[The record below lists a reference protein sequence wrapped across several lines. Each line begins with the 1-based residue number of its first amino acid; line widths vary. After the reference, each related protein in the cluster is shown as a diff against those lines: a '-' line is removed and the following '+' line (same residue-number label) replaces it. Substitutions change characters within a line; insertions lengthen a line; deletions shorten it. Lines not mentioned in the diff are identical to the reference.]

1 MWLSVHFRKIQSIF
15 VTVYCMNFIII
26 SCHTYR
32 LFSLTFVPLPLAPNS
47 GDATAKK
54 PRVKLRRMSVV
65 CAGSST
71 ADDPINHTI
80 VTVSKSTDSR
90 TEYTAIKRLLP
101 IAAIT
106 SVDLPSDLLQCRL
119 LSCCYVDVGLMN
131 FHQRSL
137 C

>member
-90 TEYTAIKRLLP
+90 TEYILQSSDCFLSQQLRLSISRLTYCSVGYCP
-101 IAAIT
+101 AAM
-106 SVDLPSDLLQCRL
+106 
-119 LSCCYVDVGLMN
+119 LM
-131 FHQRSL
+131 
-137 C
+137 